1 MSEYSFAHVSP
12 PRQSCDRLE
21 NLFFRSPRDKY
32 SVYLPKNQNF
42 QDYRKNKE
50 DLASKLFSTYRAD
63 RGTKPWEDTRSIF
76 PNNIWTQRLSSKS
89 ENSFPSHQENN
100 LEERRSLVKTPN
112 SVDRRYKFANPQEA
126 YYPDEFGVPE
136 IKHGLHFLPQDLN
149 TDKTTEDER
158 FFNNLDEDSLP
169 SWTPRRL
176 KQAEDFLEV
185 YPARDKQT
193 IITEDDNEQINHN
206 SHSGLIFPQDLNIS
220 KPTKYGKPIDNW
232 DFATRNPQESEE
244 IKQFQKV
251 ENNWQFYPREK
262 FDILFANDYSDEE
275 NINQEYFKDKVDK
288 DTIKIG
294 RGNYNPY
301 NFSQNTDIWRATQD
315 KELSDNLNFMSENL
329 HEIEKEKQEIYS
341 QDKYFQD
348 KENEDVLF
356 KHRTNANTDQMTR
369 TPVNSYKSFLSRY
382 FNIFNNAKHSAQSS
396 EESQES
402 TKYSSLHKNPVEE
415 RNSRVFDNKAVAHD
429 EQDLLKDIFDLRDY
443 NEYNIPAVNTG
454 AETELTK
461 DSLTLED
468 AGADKDR
475 SKKSATTFCVEVRS
489 EKEEQVSDPKF
500 SILPLP
506 APAPTSL
513 TIVQPAPVPAPT
525 SMAIVQP
532 APAPA
537 PAPAPVTIVQPAPA
551 PCAPE
556 PFSVNVIQ
564 PAPAQTETIF
574 VQPTQPAPQP
584 QVANIVLPPQPA
596 PQLAPQIVVPAPAPA
611 PTQYLNIQPAAPCA
625 PQQTSYFLQ
634 TPTVSQPV
642 QYHYLQP
649 QAPQIVPQP
658 TVTVI
663 QPEPIKLEQ
672 EKFIKPQVK
681 PMSLVQVR

>member
-1 MSEYSFAHVSP
+1 MSRQLFRHYLLLFFSVHAILICGSSRRIPRRASCPSCSQDQPELLTVQVPWYRESYRESNQPQVQDFSFNPLIKSSMYPRLTQEEVFQDMIHDDILSNPNSLSFGNYRSYPQQEFANEDLFFRNRPNKFSESLDRRKIFSQSEPMSEYSFAHVSP

-443 NEYNIPAVNTG
+443 NEYNIPAVNTWQS
-454 AETELTK
+454 AK
-461 DSLTLED
+461 D
-468 AGADKDR
+468 
-475 SKKSATTFCVEVRS
+475 
-489 EKEEQVSDPKF
+489 
-500 SILPLP
+500 
-506 APAPTSL
+506 
-513 TIVQPAPVPAPT
+513 
-525 SMAIVQP
+525 
-532 APAPA
+532 
-537 PAPAPVTIVQPAPA
+537 
-551 PCAPE
+551 
-556 PFSVNVIQ
+556 
-564 PAPAQTETIF
+564 
-574 VQPTQPAPQP
+574 
-584 QVANIVLPPQPA
+584 
-596 PQLAPQIVVPAPAPA
+596 
-611 PTQYLNIQPAAPCA
+611 NIQNKASSELDPDLFDDIESLPTK
-625 PQQTSYFLQ
+625 PTEP
-634 TPTVSQPV
+634 TPTESHAEFSTHQ
-642 QYHYLQP
+642 
-649 QAPQIVPQP
+649 
-658 TVTVI
+658 
-663 QPEPIKLEQ
+663 
-672 EKFIKPQVK
+672 
-681 PMSLVQVR
+681 

>member
-1 MSEYSFAHVSP
+1 MVADSLKKPVQLVLLHQFDFD
-12 PRQSCDRLE
+12 CD
-21 NLFFRSPRDKY
+21 F
-32 SVYLPKNQNF
+32 
-42 QDYRKNKE
+42 
-50 DLASKLFSTYRAD
+50 
-63 RGTKPWEDTRSIF
+63 
-76 PNNIWTQRLSSKS
+76 
-89 ENSFPSHQENN
+89 
-100 LEERRSLVKTPN
+100 
-112 SVDRRYKFANPQEA
+112 
-126 YYPDEFGVPE
+126 
-136 IKHGLHFLPQDLN
+136 DLN
-149 TDKTTEDER
+149 TKMHLKNYSALLLLAFVACQAAPSPKIIDKK
-158 FFNNLDEDSLP
+158 S
-169 SWTPRRL
+169 
-176 KQAEDFLEV
+176 
-185 YPARDKQT
+185 
-193 IITEDDNEQINHN
+193 
-206 SHSGLIFPQDLNIS
+206 IS
-220 KPTKYGKPIDNW
+220 
-232 DFATRNPQESEE
+232 
-244 IKQFQKV
+244 
-251 ENNWQFYPREK
+251 
-262 FDILFANDYSDEE
+262 
-275 NINQEYFKDKVDK
+275 
-288 DTIKIG
+288 
-294 RGNYNPY
+294 
-301 NFSQNTDIWRATQD
+301 
-315 KELSDNLNFMSENL
+315 
-329 HEIEKEKQEIYS
+329 
-341 QDKYFQD
+341 
-348 KENEDVLF
+348 
-356 KHRTNANTDQMTR
+356 
-369 TPVNSYKSFLSRY
+369 
-382 FNIFNNAKHSAQSS
+382 
-396 EESQES
+396 
-402 TKYSSLHKNPVEE
+402 
-415 RNSRVFDNKAVAHD
+415 
-429 EQDLLKDIFDLRDY
+429 
-443 NEYNIPAVNTG
+443 G

-475 SKKSATTFCVEVRS
+475 SKKSATTFCVE
-489 EKEEQVSDPKF
+489 DPKF

-681 PMSLVQVR
+681 PMSLVQVLPEQSSHDVFQCNCRPESHLKSRHSNIQQRLPIPASLGPAPAKMMMATQSNPNLSTGVPVLTTQTREAEPRHHKHRIYLTPMDPYSTMYAKPAIAPSYYEYNSYLNSYPAVSYNPNPVYSYPYGNVPSQVTVNAGGPFLGQTLSRDAQAHSEPHQPHLIASEVGDFSSNQKRAADPTQLKNIEQNEIMQEGKTITIKEASADTIKLGNTK